1 MRQKRGRKK
10 EEIKRRYDFGIDYD
24 WGKVRLRLN
33 PEVKKW
39 DVYSTGSKGLDNML
53 GGGLRMGL
61 NLFCGEAGTGKTK
74 MAKVITGNCVREGD
88 RVLYVCAEDLVDN
101 PKRGMRNDNDGKLS
115 VLDYTKYLPMAKK
128 TLGQVL
134 GACEKL
140 EPDLLVID
148 SLTCL
153 LSGTT
158 KSVEEADIRENVFIL
173 AQKVSGVIPVV
184 GISEMRGQGWT
195 SRPAGGS
202 AVYHSANITLLFGK
216 EIRGNEKV
224 WILDVL
230 KDREGLANS
239 SKRFGVRYE
248 ERGRKEKLYL
258 DEL

>member
-1 MRQKRGRKK
+1 MKRKRKRS
-10 EEIKRRYDFGIDYD
+10 EDGGERRYNFGVDYD
-24 WGKVRLRLN
+24 WGKVKLRLN
-33 PEVKKW
+33 PEVKRRE
-39 DVYSTGSKGLDNML
+39 VESTRNRGLDDVL
-53 GGGLRMGL
+53 GGGLRKGL

-74 MAKVITGNCVREGD
+74 MAKLITENFIRFD
-88 RVLYVCAEDLVDN
+88 SSVLYVCAEDLVDN
-101 PKRGMRNDNDGKLS
+101 PRRINKVKSGGILS
-115 VLDYTKYLPMAKK
+115 VLDYTKYLPLAKK
-128 TLGQVL
+128 SLSQVL

-153 LSGTT
+153 FSGTT

-184 GISEMRGQGWT
+184 GISEMRGQGWS

-202 AVYHSANITLLFGK
+202 AVYHSAIMTLLFGR
-216 EIRGNEKV
+216 ELVGNDIV
-224 WILDVL
+224 WVLDVM

-239 SKRFGVRYE
+239 SKRFRVRYDE
-248 ERGRKEKLYL
+248 SKRRERVYL